1 MSYAE
6 LVQSSQASSICS
18 LASLDKRL
26 TGKGGLDLFLFGRLS
41 LGDAALPTGAGLLL
55 TFNLKTFLLFLPIPY
70 HCLARLGKSR
80 SSRSELFWC
89 WRRDDVAAVEY

>member
-41 LGDAALPTGAGLLL
+41 LGDAALPTGAGSSSLSTSKLSSSSSRFL
-55 TFNLKTFLLFLPIPY
+55 TTASRA
-70 HCLARLGKSR
+70 LARAGAR
-80 SSRSELFWC
+80 AASSSG
-89 WRRDDVAAVEY
+89 VGGG